1 MLRAVS
7 AIPSLIPARCRGE
20 TTLWLAPCLPQC
32 CSGLWPA
39 IRFSVSISSQ
49 PSCSPGFL
57 PTRLRSRES
66 RREPVP
72 PFHTI
77 RERVPRPTDGR
88 ARDRPSGAPGGRL
101 GHGGLCAE
109 PACPSRAHL
118 NGPASMDFDVNYIKQ
133 CVAPGVEPAAIEAI
147 INETSGYNELAV
159 KVVSKDG
166 RKAVVVRQPTTV
178 AAMTETVSSSVKTGA
193 DVRFGLGLIPARLL
207 PELKVSVAQATEPC
221 TNLRIAS
228 LIYLR
233 ARQMVAATSRN
244 PRDLALETRM
254 AYLAGSHHGTPI
266 EGLTPAGPVVVPEAP
281 PRDVEGGEGAAAA
294 RSPGE
299 PRRLAQG
306 ASRTAACSKMPA
318 RSSNSR

>member
-1 MLRAVS
+1 
-7 AIPSLIPARCRGE
+7 
-20 TTLWLAPCLPQC
+20 
-32 CSGLWPA
+32 
-39 IRFSVSISSQ
+39 
-49 PSCSPGFL
+49 
-57 PTRLRSRES
+57 
-66 RREPVP
+66 
-72 PFHTI
+72 
-77 RERVPRPTDGR
+77 
-88 ARDRPSGAPGGRL
+88 
-101 GHGGLCAE
+101 
-109 PACPSRAHL
+109 
-118 NGPASMDFDVNYIKQ
+118 MDFDVNYIKQ

-178 AAMTETVSSSVKTGA
+178 AAMTETVSSSMKTGA

-244 PRDLALETRM
+244 PRDLAFETRM

-266 EGLTPAGPVVVPEAP
+266 EGLTPAGPVVVAKPP
-281 PRDVEGGEGAAAA
+281 PRDFERGEAAAA
-294 RSPGE
+294 GSPGE
-299 PRRLAQG
+299 LRHMAQ
-306 ASRTAACSKMPA
+306 ASAAGGPA
-318 RSSNSR
+318 RSEAAAEGPPRPVRAADAPAREPTLFEVKSAPMTIDLSRFREAR

>member
-1 MLRAVS
+1 
-7 AIPSLIPARCRGE
+7 
-20 TTLWLAPCLPQC
+20 
-32 CSGLWPA
+32 
-39 IRFSVSISSQ
+39 
-49 PSCSPGFL
+49 
-57 PTRLRSRES
+57 
-66 RREPVP
+66 
-72 PFHTI
+72 
-77 RERVPRPTDGR
+77 
-88 ARDRPSGAPGGRL
+88 
-101 GHGGLCAE
+101 
-109 PACPSRAHL
+109 
-118 NGPASMDFDVNYIKQ
+118 MDFDVNYIKQ

-266 EGLTPAGPVVVPEAP
+266 EGLTPAGPVVVAKPP
-281 PRDVEGGEGAAAA
+281 PRDVERGEAAAA
-294 RSPGE
+294 AGSPGE
-299 PRRLAQG
+299 PRRMAQ
-306 ASRTAACSKMPA
+306 ASAAGGPA
-318 RSSNSR
+318 RSEAAAEGPPRPVRAADAPAREPTLFEVKSAPMTIDLSRFREAR

>member
-1 MLRAVS
+1 
-7 AIPSLIPARCRGE
+7 
-20 TTLWLAPCLPQC
+20 
-32 CSGLWPA
+32 
-39 IRFSVSISSQ
+39 
-49 PSCSPGFL
+49 
-57 PTRLRSRES
+57 
-66 RREPVP
+66 
-72 PFHTI
+72 
-77 RERVPRPTDGR
+77 
-88 ARDRPSGAPGGRL
+88 
-101 GHGGLCAE
+101 
-109 PACPSRAHL
+109 
-118 NGPASMDFDVNYIKQ
+118 MDFDVNYIRQ

-178 AAMTETVSSSVKTGA
+178 AAMTETVSSSMKTGA

-254 AYLAGSHHGTPI
+254 AYLAGSHHGTLI
-266 EGLTPAGPVVVPEAP
+266 EGLMPAGPVVLSGCETSLALAIT
-281 PRDVEGGEGAAAA
+281 RRALGKTAGSLGG
-294 RSPGE
+294 
-299 PRRLAQG
+299 L
-306 ASRTAACSKMPA
+306 
-318 RSSNSR
+318 

>member
-1 MLRAVS
+1 
-7 AIPSLIPARCRGE
+7 
-20 TTLWLAPCLPQC
+20 
-32 CSGLWPA
+32 
-39 IRFSVSISSQ
+39 
-49 PSCSPGFL
+49 
-57 PTRLRSRES
+57 
-66 RREPVP
+66 
-72 PFHTI
+72 
-77 RERVPRPTDGR
+77 
-88 ARDRPSGAPGGRL
+88 
-101 GHGGLCAE
+101 
-109 PACPSRAHL
+109 
-118 NGPASMDFDVNYIKQ
+118 MDFDVNYIKQ

-266 EGLTPAGPVVVPEAP
+266 EGLTPAGPVVVPKPP
-281 PRDVEGGEGAAAA
+281 PRDFERGEAAAA
-294 RSPGE
+294 AGSPGE
-299 PRRLAQG
+299 SRRMAQASAAGGPAGSEAAAEGPPR
-306 ASRTAACSKMPA
+306 PA
-318 RSSNSR
+318 RAADAPAREPTLFEVKSAPMTIDLSRFREAR

>member
-1 MLRAVS
+1 
-7 AIPSLIPARCRGE
+7 
-20 TTLWLAPCLPQC
+20 
-32 CSGLWPA
+32 
-39 IRFSVSISSQ
+39 
-49 PSCSPGFL
+49 
-57 PTRLRSRES
+57 
-66 RREPVP
+66 
-72 PFHTI
+72 
-77 RERVPRPTDGR
+77 
-88 ARDRPSGAPGGRL
+88 
-101 GHGGLCAE
+101 
-109 PACPSRAHL
+109 
-118 NGPASMDFDVNYIKQ
+118 MDFDVNYIKQ

-166 RKAVVVRQPTTV
+166 RKAVVVRQPATV
-178 AAMTETVSSSVKTGA
+178 AAMAETVSSSVKSGA

-266 EGLTPAGPVVVPEAP
+266 EGLTPAGPVVVAKPP
-281 PRDVEGGEGAAAA
+281 PRDVERGEAAAA
-294 RSPGE
+294 GSPGE
-299 PRRLAQG
+299 PQHLAQ
-306 ASRTAACSKMPA
+306 ASAAGGPA
-318 RSSNSR
+318 RSEMAAEGPPRPARAADAPAREPTLFEVKSAPMTIDLSRFREAR